1 MPDALFG
8 RFPVF
13 QSIFGE
19 YKEIIDFQK
28 TFDKDIRANIVSP
41 SATLET
47 LREHSTE
54 MKIRYSNYARQMEK
68 CLGLVKDY
76 REYFNQIRNLTK
88 SGLMINDEL
97 SRPTRGVPNMKLYFT
112 DFIKCAKKDGKD
124 TDAAVYNEMLS
135 VLDNV
140 GKTIDDALLLQNIED
155 LPDDFKIEEQ
165 GCCVKSGAVDLI
177 KTHKSVTVDM
187 IKTHKGFCRKLLGM
201 KASSK
206 HSSGYLFLFEKCLI
220 ICKKNDSQGCIK
232 ERFNMSENF
241 QLEALIHISD
251 LIDFSMEDDGFVG
264 HNNYDGNETLM
275 VLEKQTNIVHL
286 INLDSKDLAAEWS
299 ETIVA
304 EVSRFNQM
312 V

>member
-1 MPDALFG
+1 MPDGLIEH
-8 RFPVF
+8 FPVF

-28 TFDKDIRANIVSP
+28 TFDKDIRANIVSA

-47 LREHSTE
+47 LTKHTTE
-54 MKIRYSNYARQMEK
+54 MKIRYSNYARQIEK
-68 CLGLVKDY
+68 CLSLVMDN
-76 REYFNQIRNLTK
+76 REYFNQIRKLTK

-124 TDAAVYNEMLS
+124 MDAAVYNEMLS

-155 LPDDFKIEEQ
+155 LPDSFQIDEQ

-177 KTHKSVTVDM
+177 K
-187 IKTHKGFCRKLLGM
+187 IHKGFFRKLLGM
-201 KASSK
+201 KASNK
-206 HSSGYLFLFEKCLI
+206 NKSGYLFLFEKCLI
-220 ICKKNDSQGCIK
+220 ICMKIDSNGSKIK
-232 ERFNMSENF
+232 RFNMRENF
-241 QLEALIHISD
+241 RLEAFIHISD
-251 LIDFSMEDDGFVG
+251 LIEFSEEDNGYVCQI
-264 HNNYDGNETLM
+264 NYDGKETLK

-286 INLDSKDLAAEWS
+286 INLDSEDLAAEWS

-304 EVSRFNQM
+304 EVDKFNQM
-312 V
+312 VQDLKTE

>member
-1 MPDALFG
+1 MPDGLIEH
-8 RFPVF
+8 FPVF

-19 YKEIIDFQK
+19 YKEIIAFQK
-28 TFDKDIRANIVSP
+28 TFDKDIRANIVSA

-47 LREHSTE
+47 LTKHTTE

-68 CLGLVKDY
+68 CLGLVTDN
-76 REYFNQIRNLTK
+76 REYFNQIRKLTK

-124 TDAAVYNEMLS
+124 MDAAVYNEMLS

-155 LPDDFKIEEQ
+155 LPDSFQIDEQ

-177 KTHKSVTVDM
+177 K
-187 IKTHKGFCRKLLGM
+187 IHKGFFRKLLGM
-201 KASSK
+201 KASNK
-206 HSSGYLFLFEKCLI
+206 NKSGYLFLFEKCLI
-220 ICKKNDSQGCIK
+220 ICMKIDSKGGKIK
-232 ERFNMSENF
+232 RFNMRENF
-241 QLEALIHISD
+241 QLEAFIHISD
-251 LIDFSMEDDGFVG
+251 LIEFSEEDNGYVCQI
-264 HNNYDGNETLM
+264 NYDGKETLK

-286 INLDSKDLAAEWS
+286 INLDSEDLAAEWS
-299 ETIVA
+299 DTIVA
-304 EVSRFNQM
+304 EVDKFNQM
-312 V
+312 VQDLKTE

>member
-1 MPDALFG
+1 MPDGLIEH
-8 RFPVF
+8 FPVF

-19 YKEIIDFQK
+19 YKEIIAFQK
-28 TFDKDIRANIVSP
+28 TFDKDIRANIVSA

-47 LREHSTE
+47 LTKHTTE

-68 CLGLVKDY
+68 CLGLVTDN
-76 REYFNQIRNLTK
+76 REYFNQIRKLTK

-124 TDAAVYNEMLS
+124 MDAAVYNEMLS

-155 LPDDFKIEEQ
+155 LPDDFQIEEQ

-177 KTHKSVTVDM
+177 K
-187 IKTHKGFCRKLLGM
+187 IHKGFFRKLLGM
-201 KASSK
+201 KASNK
-206 HSSGYLFLFEKCLI
+206 NKSGYLFLFEKCLI
-220 ICKKNDSQGCIK
+220 ICMKIDSKGGKIK
-232 ERFNMSENF
+232 RFNMRENF
-241 QLEALIHISD
+241 QLEAFIHISD
-251 LIDFSMEDDGFVG
+251 LIEFSEEDNGYVCQI
-264 HNNYDGNETLM
+264 NYDGKETLK

-286 INLDSKDLAAEWS
+286 INLDSEDLAAEWS

-304 EVSRFNQM
+304 EVDKFNQM
-312 V
+312 VQDLKTE

>member
-1 MPDALFG
+1 MPDGLIEH
-8 RFPVF
+8 FPVF

-19 YKEIIDFQK
+19 YKEIIAFQK
-28 TFDKDIRANIVSP
+28 TFDKDIRANIVSA

-47 LREHSTE
+47 LTKHTTE

-68 CLGLVKDY
+68 CLGLVTDN
-76 REYFNQIRNLTK
+76 REYFNQIRKLTK

-155 LPDDFKIEEQ
+155 LPDSFQIDEQ

-177 KTHKSVTVDM
+177 K
-187 IKTHKGFCRKLLGM
+187 IHKGFFRKLLGM
-201 KASSK
+201 KASNK
-206 HSSGYLFLFEKCLI
+206 NKSGYLFLFEKCLI
-220 ICKKNDSQGCIK
+220 ICMKIDSKGGKIK
-232 ERFNMSENF
+232 RFNMRENF
-241 QLEALIHISD
+241 RLEAFIHISD
-251 LIDFSMEDDGFVG
+251 LIEFSEEDNGYVCQI
-264 HNNYDGNETLM
+264 NYDGKETLK

-286 INLDSKDLAAEWS
+286 INLDSEDLAAEWS

-304 EVSRFNQM
+304 EVDKFNQM
-312 V
+312 VQDLKTE

>member
-1 MPDALFG
+1 MPDGLIEH
-8 RFPVF
+8 FPVF

-19 YKEIIDFQK
+19 YKEIIAFQK
-28 TFDKDIRANIVSP
+28 TFDKDIRANIVSA

-47 LREHSTE
+47 LTKHTTE

-68 CLGLVKDY
+68 CLGLVTDN
-76 REYFNQIRNLTK
+76 REYFNQIRKLTK

-124 TDAAVYNEMLS
+124 MDAAVYNEMLS

-155 LPDDFKIEEQ
+155 LPDDFQIEEQ

-177 KTHKSVTVDM
+177 K
-187 IKTHKGFCRKLLGM
+187 IHKGFFRKLLGM
-201 KASSK
+201 KASNK
-206 HSSGYLFLFEKCLI
+206 NKSGYLFLFEKCLI
-220 ICKKNDSQGCIK
+220 ICMKIDSKGGKIK
-232 ERFNMSENF
+232 RFNMRENF
-241 QLEALIHISD
+241 QLEAFIHISD
-251 LIDFSMEDDGFVG
+251 LIEFSEEDNGYVCQI
-264 HNNYDGNETLM
+264 NYDGKETLK

-286 INLDSKDLAAEWS
+286 INLDSEDLAAEWS
-299 ETIVA
+299 DTIVA
-304 EVSRFNQM
+304 EVDKFNQM
-312 V
+312 VQDLKTE

>member
-1 MPDALFG
+1 MPDGLIEH
-8 RFPVF
+8 FPVF

-28 TFDKDIRANIVSP
+28 TFDKDIRANIVSA

-47 LREHSTE
+47 LTKHTTE

-124 TDAAVYNEMLS
+124 MDAAVYNEMLS

-155 LPDDFKIEEQ
+155 LPDSFQIDEQ

-177 KTHKSVTVDM
+177 K
-187 IKTHKGFCRKLLGM
+187 IHKGFFRKLLGM
-201 KASSK
+201 KASNK
-206 HSSGYLFLFEKCLI
+206 NKSGYLFLFEKCLI
-220 ICKKNDSQGCIK
+220 ICMKIDSNGSKIK
-232 ERFNMSENF
+232 RFNMRENF
-241 QLEALIHISD
+241 RLEAFIHISD
-251 LIDFSMEDDGFVG
+251 LIEFSEEDNGYVCQI
-264 HNNYDGNETLM
+264 NYDGKETLK

-286 INLDSKDLAAEWS
+286 INLDSEDLAAEWS

-304 EVSRFNQM
+304 EADKFNQM
-312 V
+312 VQDLKTE

>member
-1 MPDALFG
+1 MPDGLIEH
-8 RFPVF
+8 FPVF

-19 YKEIIDFQK
+19 YKEIIAFQK
-28 TFDKDIRANIVSP
+28 TFDKDIRANIVSA

-47 LREHSTE
+47 LTKHTTE

-68 CLGLVKDY
+68 CLGLVTDN
-76 REYFNQIRNLTK
+76 REYFNQIRKLTK

-124 TDAAVYNEMLS
+124 MDAAVYNEMLS

-155 LPDDFKIEEQ
+155 LPDSFQIDEQ

-177 KTHKSVTVDM
+177 K
-187 IKTHKGFCRKLLGM
+187 IHKGFFRKLLGM
-201 KASSK
+201 KASNK
-206 HSSGYLFLFEKCLI
+206 NKSGYLFLFEKCLI
-220 ICKKNDSQGCIK
+220 ICMKIDSKGGKIK
-232 ERFNMSENF
+232 RFNMRENF
-241 QLEALIHISD
+241 QLEAFIHISD
-251 LIDFSMEDDGFVG
+251 LIEFSEEDNGYVCQI
-264 HNNYDGNETLM
+264 NYDGKETLK

-286 INLDSKDLAAEWS
+286 INLDSEDLAAEWS

-304 EVSRFNQM
+304 EVDKFNQM
-312 V
+312 VQDLKTE

>member
-1 MPDALFG
+1 MPDGLIEH
-8 RFPVF
+8 FPVF

-19 YKEIIDFQK
+19 YKEIIAFQK
-28 TFDKDIRANIVSP
+28 TFDKDIRANIVSA

-47 LREHSTE
+47 LTKHTTE

-68 CLGLVKDY
+68 CLGLVTDN
-76 REYFNQIRNLTK
+76 REYFNQIRKLTK

-124 TDAAVYNEMLS
+124 MDAAVYNEMLS

-155 LPDDFKIEEQ
+155 LPDDFQIDEQ

-177 KTHKSVTVDM
+177 K
-187 IKTHKGFCRKLLGM
+187 IHKGFFRKLLGM
-201 KASSK
+201 KASNK
-206 HSSGYLFLFEKCLI
+206 NKSGYLFLFEKCLI
-220 ICKKNDSQGCIK
+220 ICMKIDSKGGKIK
-232 ERFNMSENF
+232 RFNMRENF
-241 QLEALIHISD
+241 QLEAFIHISD
-251 LIDFSMEDDGFVG
+251 LIEFSEEDNGYVCQI
-264 HNNYDGNETLM
+264 NYDGKETLK

-286 INLDSKDLAAEWS
+286 INLDSEDLAAEWS
-299 ETIVA
+299 DTIVA
-304 EVSRFNQM
+304 EVDKFNQM
-312 V
+312 VQDLKTE